1 MSRLDM
7 KSFGKTQKDAEH
19 LYSDMARRLAASP
32 PGICPVD
39 LMLSF
44 VTLCHTQ
51 SCGKCVPCRVGLGQ
65 LKKLLED
72 VLNGKATPDTIDL
85 IRETSYA
92 ILETA
97 DCAIG
102 FEPAQMLLSNLEN
115 YRADFMEHIDKHR
128 CLGSFSAPVPCVSLC
143 PASVDVPGYIA
154 LIRKGRVADAVKLIR
169 KDNPMP
175 VTCGYICEHPCE
187 THCRRNM
194 IDDAI
199 NIRGL
204 KRYAVDKA
212 GIVPVPECGEPTG
225 KQVAIIGGGPCG
237 LSAAYYLRLMG
248 HKVTIYER
256 HHKLGGML
264 RYGIPAYRLPREL
277 LDRDIDAILS
287 TGIEVHTDYN
297 IGEGTDLSFLDMAD
311 QYDAVYIAVG
321 AQASSSARIE
331 NEDAEGVV
339 SAVQLL
345 GAIGDGDI
353 PDFTGKTVC
362 VIGGGNVAMDV
373 TRTAIRLGSK
383 NVYCVYRRRQIDMT
397 AAAEE
402 VEGALAEGAEL
413 VCLKAPDHIEV
424 DENGKAVAL
433 WVRPQMSTKL
443 DASGRPTPK
452 DADLPMERIEAD
464 VFVLAVGQR
473 VQTGILKEGGLAIDK
488 GKLVAGT
495 NGIIEPG
502 SKIFAGGECVTGPAT
517 AIRAIAGGKVAAA
530 NIDEFLGYHHE
541 ISVDVEVPD
550 APANNTPAWGRINTT
565 FRTAFERKCDFDC
578 IEHGL
583 TDQGALSET
592 FRCLRCDHY
601 GYGAFRGGREEK
613 W

>member
-7 KSFGKTQKDAEH
+7 KSFGKTQKDAER
-19 LYSDMARRLAASP
+19 LYGDMARRLAASP

-39 LMLSF
+39 LTLSF
-44 VTLCHTQ
+44 VTMCHSQ
-51 SCGKCVPCRVGLGQ
+51 SCGKCVPCRIGLGQ
-65 LKKLLED
+65 LKNLLTD
-72 VLNGKATPDTIDL
+72 VLDGRATPDTIDL
-85 IRETSYA
+85 IRETAYA
-92 ILETA
+92 VLETA

-102 FEPAQMLLSNLEN
+102 YDPARMIIANLEN
-115 YRADFMEHIDKHR
+115 YRSDFVEHIDKHR
-128 CLGSFSAPVPCVSLC
+128 CLGSFEAPVPCVSLC
-143 PASVDVPGYIA
+143 PASVDVPGYIS
-154 LIRKGRVADAVKLIR
+154 LIRQKRYADAVKLIR

-212 GIVPVPECGEPTG
+212 GEVPVPACSESTG
-225 KQVAIIGGGPCG
+225 KRVAIIGGGPCG
-237 LSAAYYLRLMG
+237 LSAAYYLQLMG
-248 HKVTIYER
+248 HQVTIFER
-256 HHKLGGML
+256 HKKLGGML
-264 RYGIPAYRLPREL
+264 RYGIPAYRFPREL
-277 LDRDIDAILS
+277 LDRDIEAILS
-287 TGIEVHTDYN
+287 TGIEARTGVN
-297 IGEGTDLSFLDMAD
+297 ISSDVSYSQLAEE
-311 QYDAVYIAVG
+311 YDAVYIAVG
-321 AQASSSARIE
+321 AQASSSARLE
-331 NEDAEGVV
+331 NENAENVL

-353 PDFTGKTVC
+353 PDFTGKTIC

-373 TRTAIRLGSK
+373 TRTAIRCGAK

-397 AAAEE
+397 AASEE
-402 VEGALAEGAEL
+402 IEGALAEGAEL
-413 VCLKAPDHIEV
+413 VCLKAPDRIEI
-424 DENGKAVAL
+424 DKDGKACAL
-433 WVRPQMSTKL
+433 WVRPQVSTKL
-443 DASGRPTPK
+443 DDSGRPIPK
-452 DADLPMERIEAD
+452 DADLPQERIAAD
-464 VFVLAVGQR
+464 LIVLAVGQR
-473 VQTGILKEGGLAIDK
+473 VETGILKEGGLAVEK
-488 GKLVAGT
+488 GGLVAAST
-495 NGIIEPG
+495 GIIEPG

-530 NIDEFLGYHHE
+530 NIDEFLGFHHE
-541 ISVDVEVPD
+541 ISVDVQIPD
-550 APANNTPAWGRINTT
+550 APANNTPAWGRINNTL
-565 FRTAFERKCDFDC
+565 RTATERKCDFDC

-601 GYGAFRGGREEK
+601 GYGAFRGGRESK

>member
-1 MSRLDM
+1 MSRLDL
-7 KSFGKTQKDAEH
+7 KSFGKSQKDAERI
-19 LYSDMARRLAASP
+19 YSDMARRLAASP

-39 LMLSF
+39 LTLSF
-44 VTLCHTQ
+44 ITMCLTQ
-51 SCGKCVPCRVGLGQ
+51 SCGKCVPCRIGLSQ
-65 LKKLLED
+65 LKRLLTE
-72 VLNGKATPDTIDL
+72 VLDGRATPDTIDL

-92 ILETA
+92 ILESA

-102 FEPAQMLLSNLEN
+102 YEPAQMVLSNLEN
-115 YRADFMEHIDKHR
+115 NRADFVEHIDKHR
-128 CLGSFSAPVPCVSLC
+128 CLGSFSAPVPCVTLC
-143 PASVDVPGYIA
+143 PASVDVPGYIS
-154 LIRKGRVADAVKLIR
+154 LIRKGRYADAVKLIR

-175 VTCGYICEHPCE
+175 VACGYICEHPCE

-194 IDDAI
+194 IDDAV

-212 GIVPVPECGEPTG
+212 GEVPVPACAPDTG
-225 KQVAIIGGGPCG
+225 KKVAVIGGGPCG

-248 HKVTIYER
+248 HQVTIYER
-256 HHKLGGML
+256 HKKLGGML
-264 RYGIPAYRLPREL
+264 RYGIPAYRFPRDL
-277 LDRDIDAILS
+277 LDRDIRAILS

-297 IGEGTDLSFLDMAD
+297 IGTEMSFTELAD
-311 QYDAVYIAVG
+311 RNDAVYIAVG
-321 AQASSSARIE
+321 AQGHSSARIP
-331 NEDAEGVV
+331 NEGAEGVI
-339 SAVQLL
+339 SAVELL
-345 GAIGDGDI
+345 GGIGDENY
-353 PDFTGKTVC
+353 PDLKGKTVC

-373 TRTAIRLGSK
+373 TRTAIRCGAK

-424 DENGKAVAL
+424 DENGRAAAL

-443 DASGRPTPK
+443 DDSGRPTPK
-452 DADLPMERIEAD
+452 DADLPQERIAAD

-473 VQTGILKEGGLAIDK
+473 VETGILKEGGLAIER
-488 GKLVAGT
+488 GKLVAKSTGVIT
-495 NGIIEPG
+495 PG

-517 AIRAIAGGKVAAA
+517 AVRAIAGGKVAAA
-530 NIDEFLGYHHE
+530 NIDEFLGFHHD
-541 ISVDVEVPD
+541 ISVDVQVPD

-601 GYGAFRGGREEK
+601 GYGAFRGGREDK